1 MLLSI
6 TGDMGGILVTESE
19 SVDRFTPLTS
29 TTTLNRCTKKMT
41 PNEYQ
46 TAALQTAIYPNQ
58 GNNLIYPVL
67 GLCGESGEVAEK
79 VKKLIRDGDGVL
91 TDYDRSKI
99 ALELSDCLWYAAV
112 LAWELDYTMEEV
124 MQLNLD
130 KLRSRLERGTLTGS
144 GDDR

>member
-1 MLLSI
+1 
-6 TGDMGGILVTESE
+6 
-19 SVDRFTPLTS
+19 
-29 TTTLNRCTKKMT
+29 MT

-91 TDYDRSKI
+91 TDYDRNTI
-99 ALELSDCLWYAAV
+99 AKELGDVCWYLAV
-112 LAWELDYTMEEV
+112 LSYELDYTLEEV

-144 GDDR
+144 GDNR